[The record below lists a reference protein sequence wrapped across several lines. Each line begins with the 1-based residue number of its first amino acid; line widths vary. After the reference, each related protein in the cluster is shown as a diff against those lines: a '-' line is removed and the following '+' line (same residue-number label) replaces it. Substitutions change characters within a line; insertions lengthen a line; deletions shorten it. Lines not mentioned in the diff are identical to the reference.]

1 MGLVSSKLRNSAK
14 GQDCRFRIP
23 GVCNGNPETVVL
35 CHAPSEFKGMAQKGH
50 DYHAVFGC
58 HACHEALDQHR
69 LDRLEELGF
78 WMRGLLRTQA
88 WWVANGFIVV
98 PEDIGRAKTSPKIMP
113 RRHLSTGEVL

>member
-1 MGLVSSKLRNSAK
+1 MGLVSSKLRNSAR

-23 GVCNGNPETVVL
+23 GVCNGDPDTVVL
-35 CHAPSEFKGMAQKGH
+35 CHAPSEFKGMGQKGH

-69 LDRLEELGF
+69 LDRLDELEF

-98 PEDIGRAKTSPKIMP
+98 PEDMGRAKTSSKIMP